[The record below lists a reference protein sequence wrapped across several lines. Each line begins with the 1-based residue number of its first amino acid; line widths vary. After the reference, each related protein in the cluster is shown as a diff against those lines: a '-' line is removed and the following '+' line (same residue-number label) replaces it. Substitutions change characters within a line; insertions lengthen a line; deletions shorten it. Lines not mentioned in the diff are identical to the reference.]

1 MIEIG
6 TFSVGTLLGL
16 VLGAF
21 LGHALAIRRGKIQTR
36 HNAAIELKKEFRR
49 ASLDIQR
56 GGNPAIIIN
65 PDVYHRQ
72 HNAAMEYSATL
83 EGRNLRK
90 FNLAVNEF
98 TDWFSVV
105 CNRSRA
111 ERMYESDDPEYLKIK
126 AKDPLALIENILK
139 YANT

>member
-6 TFSVGTLLGL
+6 TFSIGTLLGL
-16 VLGAF
+16 VLGTL

-49 ASLDIQR
+49 SSLEIQR
-56 GGNPAIIIN
+56 GSNPTIIIN

-83 EGRNLRK
+83 EGSNLRK

-98 TDWFSVV
+98 TDWFSVA
-105 CNRSRA
+105 CNLSRA
-111 ERMYESDDPEYLKIK
+111 EIMYESDDPEYLNIK
-126 AKDPLALIENILK
+126 AKDPLVLIENILK